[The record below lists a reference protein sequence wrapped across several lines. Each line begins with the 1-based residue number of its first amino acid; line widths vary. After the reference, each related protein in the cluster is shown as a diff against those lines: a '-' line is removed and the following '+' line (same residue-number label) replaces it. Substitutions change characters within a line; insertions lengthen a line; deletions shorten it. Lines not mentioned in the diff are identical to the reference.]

1 VRRIVVLKLLRMHA
15 ANIMALSV
23 MSVLSS
29 CERLDSSGKMYFN
42 FVSVEMHKKS
52 AISYELLFDRSDT
65 DVGIQYKIRS
75 NLNLAEIA
83 RKYQARGAVDAFP
96 CEYRED
102 GENDFSFILTDIH
115 YNSMPLSQVH
125 SHVNLEAASEAID
138 GEISRNGYVEY
149 KGYINVDGYISR
161 KNSDYQDHLDLRVS
175 PIDICVNFRASNIV
189 LHPPFETPVAVI
201 TAKAISMITR

>member
-1 VRRIVVLKLLRMHA
+1 
-15 ANIMALSV
+15 

-29 CERLDSSGKMYFN
+29 CERLDSSGKMYFD

-52 AISYELLFDRSDT
+52 SIPYELLFDRSDT
-65 DVGIQYKIRS
+65 DVGMRYTIRS

-83 RKYQARGAVDAFP
+83 EKYQGRGTVDAFP
-96 CEYRED
+96 CKYRED

-115 YNSMPLSQVH
+115 YNNMPLSQVH

-138 GEISRNGYVEY
+138 GEISRKGYVDY

-161 KNSDYQDHLDLRVS
+161 KNSEYQDHLDLRVS

-189 LHPPFETPVAVI
+189 LRPPFETPIAVI
-201 TAKAISMITR
+201 TAKAISMIAR